1 MKKTQKYLE
10 MGLFFVAFFL
20 FLNHANAESENLDF
34 FDSKSQR
41 LIIKGVAG
49 QQIRIVP
56 QLNKLNFGLGR
67 FDDTN
72 FYYRKTL
79 SKIFFQ
85 DHIIHAK
92 VTKVKFDG
100 TQISMKL
107 FHPVL
112 GTGTIQFVF
121 DEDLLTRIPD
131 DALQNILLTTIA
143 DENHLYVFA
152 DPNSKIFHLYSC
164 LHTKDESKLLRLTKE
179 EAKQEGYRQC
189 EFCFKK
195 VLYIP
200 NLAIELEIE
209 KEWSERLRDY
219 EPLMDGSARHQYLRN
234 LGQRVLRNWPFQLF
248 GYNYS
253 FQLIKSS
260 RMNAIA
266 IPTGKIVVSTAL
278 MEALEN
284 ETEVEAL
291 LVIAI
296 AHIERRH
303 SLKQYWL
310 KTAMAKDST
319 TMQSFMKAAG
329 SVAGIFPG
337 GNLIGTIGSMSLNKS
352 SGNKSSVLRFDDD
365 FNIEA
370 DAIAAL
376 YFELNHEN
384 KESLSSLVR
393 KMQIAELSTQ
403 LHPEFGNGSQDL
415 NFNERIKRVENTKFK
430 HFGGRK
436 SFVLKRKKSLPIQ
449 LDFIY
454 QSIFDQENRLIAYI
468 SDKSLLPPTG
478 VRSEGNDVSLLIK
491 DENGRQKYKLHNK
504 LSTEDLWGAQLTF
517 EVNAEKQHQFI
528 EEIETIQLIVE
539 SPMGHVENSEEQP
552 VEYFQFIEGKLD
564 Y

>member
-1 MKKTQKYLE
+1 

-85 DHIIHAK
+85 DHIIHVK

-454 QSIFDQENRLIAYI
+454 QSIIDQENRLIAYI

>member
-10 MGLFFVAFFL
+10 MGLVFVAFFL
-20 FLNHANAESENLDF
+20 FLNLANAESENLDF

-41 LIIKGVAG
+41 LIIKGVVG

-67 FDDTN
+67 FDGTN

-85 DHIIHAK
+85 DHIIHVKVAK
-92 VTKVKFDG
+92 AKFDG
-100 TQISMKL
+100 TKISMKL

-121 DEDLLTRIPD
+121 DEDLLTRISH
-131 DALQNILLTTIA
+131 DALQKILLTTIA
-143 DENHLYVFA
+143 DENHSYVFA

-179 EAKQEGYRQC
+179 EAKQKGYRQC
-189 EFCFKK
+189 ELCFKK

-200 NLAIELEIE
+200 NLSIELEIE

-291 LVIAI
+291 LVLAI

-310 KTAMAKDST
+310 KTSMAKDSA

-337 GNLIGTIGSMSLNKS
+337 GNLIGTIGSMSVNKS

-365 FNIEA
+365 FNKEA

-430 HFGGRK
+430 HFDGRK

-454 QSIFDQENRLIAYI
+454 QSIIDQENRLIAYI
-468 SDKSLLPPTG
+468 SDKSLLPPIG

-491 DENGRQKYKLHNK
+491 DESGRQKFKLHNK

-528 EEIETIQLIVE
+528 GEIETIQLIVE
-539 SPMGHVENSEEQP
+539 TPMGHVENSEEQP
-552 VEYFQFIEGKLD
+552 VEYFKFIEGKLD